1 MRCVITLN
9 LKKNKIWIWKILDR
23 DTKQIIGVYAG
34 NRSLKSIHNLWKS
47 LNFKQHSSVYTDG
60 YHVYTDYFD
69 PEYLIQS
76 KKYTS
81 AIERN
86 NNLQRQ
92 KLSTFT
98 RKSNS
103 TTRSIKNLNSQ
114 LYIFQHF
121 PTIKDIKTLKNR
133 IYELIQQFKQ
143 GLSRFTKIRT

>member
-1 MRCVITLN
+1 MDIMYIQDTL
-9 LKKNKIWIWKILDR
+9 K
-23 DTKQIIGVYAG
+23 T
-34 NRSLKSIHNLWKS
+34 
-47 LNFKQHSSVYTDG
+47 
-60 YHVYTDYFD
+60 
-69 PEYLIQS
+69 EYLIQS

-92 KLSTFT
+92 KLSIFT
-98 RKSNS
+98 RKTNS

-133 IYELIQQFKQ
+133 IYEFIQQFKQ
-143 GLSRFTKIRT
+143 GLSRFTRKIGGFAGCLI